1 MPPPSAAPT
10 IVYDL
15 FISYSTQ
22 DKAWVRGEL
31 LTRLEAAG
39 LKACIDFR
47 DFQLGAPTVTEIER
61 GLLTSRKTLLV
72 LTPAYLTSGW
82 TEFENLLLQ
91 TADPT
96 NRLRRLIPLLKERC
110 NLPQRIGFL
119 TYVDFTDPTERD
131 FAWRK
136 LLATLDAPATP
147 APATSSVTASAAAA
161 PSTPSPMAMRQLR
174 TVLAQLYP
182 DKSSATRIAQDAGL
196 PVAMIA
202 LGDRAVDYWHAILG
216 EAQKRNQL
224 PTLLAIVREEYG
236 TNGALV
242 AAIQAVLSG

>member
-1 MPPPSAAPT
+1 MSPT
-10 IVYDL
+10 ATVQPVTHDL

-31 LTRLEAAG
+31 LPRLEAAG
-39 LKACIDFR
+39 LKTFIDFR
-47 DFQLGAPTVTEIER
+47 DFQLGAPSITEIER
-61 GLLTSRKTLLV
+61 GILASRRTLLV

-82 TEFENLLLQ
+82 TEFETLLLQ

-96 NRLRRLIPLLKERC
+96 NRLRRVIPLLKERC
-110 NLPQRIGFL
+110 DLPKRISFL

-131 FAWRK
+131 FAWHK
-136 LLATLDAPATP
+136 LLTNLDATVTP
-147 APATSSVTASAAAA
+147 AISTPPVTPPTTTS
-161 PSTPSPMAMRQLR
+161 PITPSPTAMRELR

-182 DKSSATRIAQDAGL
+182 DKSSATLIAQDAGL
-196 PVAMIA
+196 PVAMIPF
-202 LGDRAVDYWHAILG
+202 GDRAVDHWHAILG

-224 PTLLAIVREEYG
+224 SVLLAIVSEEYG

-242 AAIQAVLSG
+242 AAVQAVLRS